1 MQKLNLII
9 VFSIIFYGTVICCSS
24 EIRAYDYVVRSEDT
38 LSEITLMFTGTHEY
52 EKIAQKN
59 RISNPNLIY
68 PGDLITLPS
77 SRPTETL
84 RDYLSAIYKSEAIE
98 AYKLLSTNTRLNISF
113 DEFKKALNEIT
124 FYNLDTIFICADFI
138 VNENHILQL
147 KILLNE
153 DPASW
158 GFSLIREKYRW
169 YILLFDLNP
178 TNPQDDGFIK
188 WKCN

>member
-1 MQKLNLII
+1 MVN
-9 VFSIIFYGTVICCSS
+9 CCCS
-24 EIRAYDYVVRSEDT
+24 EIRAYDYVVRSGDT

-52 EKIAQKN
+52 EKVAQQN

-77 SRPTETL
+77 SRPIETL
-84 RDYLSAIYKSEAIE
+84 RDYLSAIYKSEALK
-98 AYKLLSTNTRLNISF
+98 AYKLLSTKTRSNISF
-113 DEFKKALNEIT
+113 DEFKKALDEIT
-124 FYNLDTIFICADFI
+124 FYNLDTISICADYI

-169 YILLFDLNP
+169 YILLFDLKP
-178 TNPQDDGFIK
+178 TNPQDDGFAK